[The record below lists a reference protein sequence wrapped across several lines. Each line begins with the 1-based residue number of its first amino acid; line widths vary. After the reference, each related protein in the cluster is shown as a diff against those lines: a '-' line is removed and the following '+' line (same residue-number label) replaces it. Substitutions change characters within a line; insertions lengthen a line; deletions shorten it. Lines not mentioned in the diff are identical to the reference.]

1 MNVMY
6 FSTQWCSPCK
16 MFKPIMQQ
24 TAQEL
29 GIGVNY
35 VDAEYNSSL
44 AEKYSVS
51 SVPTIIVADP
61 SGNVVYRNSGVM
73 SKEQLFAALTKFR

>member
-1 MNVMY
+1 
-6 FSTQWCSPCK
+6 